1 MRSDDFE
8 TSKLR
13 NKQFGLKYL
22 IVSSIM
28 SSPSGGAAGAGPRSF
43 VFRGNRRSR
52 RLVAAGAVDLAV
64 VRRHHF

>member
-1 MRSDDFE
+1 MRSDDLE

-28 SSPSGGAAGAGPRSF
+28 SSPSGGAAGAGPRSL
-43 VFRGNRRSR
+43 VFSGSKAQPQASSAPAPSI
-52 RLVAAGAVDLAV
+52 LLW
-64 VRRHHF
+64 